1 MSLKILIVDDAP
13 FMRFLLKQIL
23 EGAGH
28 EIVGEAENGMEA
40 LEKFEEL
47 HPDLVTLD
55 VVMPG
60 MTGIE
65 ALKAI
70 RKVSPRARCVMV
82 TAIDQRDH
90 LLEAMQAGALDY
102 VVKPFDKERVLQALS
117 RSGC

>member
-1 MSLKILIVDDAP
+1 MAVRVLLADDLS
-13 FMRFLLKQIL
+13 FMRMVQREIL
-23 EGAGH
+23 SGDGY
-28 EIVGEAENGMEA
+28 EIVGEAENGKEA
-40 LEKFEEL
+40 LEMYGEL
-47 HPDLVTLD
+47 QPDLVTLD
-55 VVMPG
+55 VVMPE

-65 ALKAI
+65 ALKEI
-70 RKVSPRARCVMV
+70 RARSPKARCVMV

>member
-13 FMRFLLKQIL
+13 FMRFLLRQIL

-28 EIVGEAENGMEA
+28 EIIGEAEDGKEGVQ
-40 LEKFEEL
+40 KFHEL
-47 HPDLVTLD
+47 SPDLITLD
-55 VVMPG
+55 VVMPE

-65 ALKAI
+65 ALKEI
-70 RKVSPRARCVMV
+70 RKANPRARCVMV

-102 VVKPFDKERVLQALS
+102 VVKPFDKERVLEALS